1 MDKEVIKI
9 EDLVSDADSKKNT
22 LSKNKFLKFLTPK
35 NIKIIVLVI
44 IFVIA
49 IIIFMGVGNSEKTS
63 KNSVIDD
70 DNYTSTLEYSETLER
85 KLENVLNKISG
96 AGNVSVMLTLE
107 GSPELVYAS
116 DENSKI
122 SNNGSSSTSTNSST
136 PIIIETA
143 GSSNPLILTE
153 NLPKVKGVIVVSTG
167 ANNVAIKLDILNA
180 VSTLLDISTEKIC
193 VLKGI

>member
-9 EDLVSDADSKKNT
+9 EDLIENSDNKKPELT
-22 LSKNKFLKFLTPK
+22 KNKFLKLLSPK

-49 IIIFMGVGNSEKTS
+49 IIIFMGVGNSDKS
-63 KNSVIDD
+63 SNKSINNA
-70 DNYTSTLEYSETLER
+70 DNYTSALEYSETLEK

-96 AGNVSVMLTLE
+96 AGNVNVMLTLE

-116 DENSKI
+116 DENSKT
-122 SNNGSSSTSTNSST
+122 SNNGNSSTSTNSST

-143 GSSNPLILTE
+143 GNSNPLILTE

>member
-1 MDKEVIKI
+1 
-9 EDLVSDADSKKNT
+9 
-22 LSKNKFLKFLTPK
+22 
-35 NIKIIVLVI
+35 
-44 IFVIA
+44 
-49 IIIFMGVGNSEKTS
+49 MGVGNSEKTS

-136 PIIIETA
+136 PRIIETA